1 MNRISK
7 SFAVFTILIITIS
20 SPSLL
25 TVKPATAQ
33 SIPKPAVPQFS
44 IQVVDHSYDV
54 PPTNTIDP
62 YSGKQIINPGY
73 HVNDIKVEGK
83 IKNQPFTPYGNIDF
97 YYNISYRGHFAGEWR
112 KLFGSEDVDFL
123 KQSYGSEYTSFN
135 ISRYNAIELHE
146 GDQIDVRIEAIIGS
160 ETWGFA
166 SAWPYRILNGEVSGW
181 SDTLTVTV
189 STDITSTNTYATT
202 IDGTTY
208 PTLTTPP
215 AVSTPT
221 PSPATSEPTPTPSV
235 PEFSWLMIL
244 PLFLSILSIAVLI
257 RTRKFDDGFD

>member
-1 MNRISK
+1 MDRTNK
-7 SFAVFTILIITIS
+7 SFAVLFILIMAIS
-20 SPSLL
+20 SLS
-25 TVKPATAQ
+25 VIMIEPAFAQ
-33 SIPKPAVPQFS
+33 SIPKPSVPQFS
-44 IQVVDHSYDV
+44 IQVVDHSYDI
-54 PPTNTIDP
+54 PTTNTTDP

-73 HVNDIKVEGK
+73 HVNDVIVEGK

-123 KQSYGSEYTSFN
+123 KQSYGSEYTGFN

-146 GDQIDVRIEAIIGS
+146 GDQIDVRIEAVIGS

-189 STDITSTNTYATT
+189 STDITSSNTYATT
-202 IDGTTY
+202 IDGSTY
-208 PTLTTPP
+208 PTLTSQSLAT
-215 AVSTPT
+215 STPT
-221 PSPATSEPTPTPSV
+221 INPTPTPTV
-235 PEFSWLMIL
+235 PEFSLWIIPPMLTIIVAAIG
-244 PLFLSILSIAVLI
+244 LFVYFKKQKA
-257 RTRKFDDGFD
+257 